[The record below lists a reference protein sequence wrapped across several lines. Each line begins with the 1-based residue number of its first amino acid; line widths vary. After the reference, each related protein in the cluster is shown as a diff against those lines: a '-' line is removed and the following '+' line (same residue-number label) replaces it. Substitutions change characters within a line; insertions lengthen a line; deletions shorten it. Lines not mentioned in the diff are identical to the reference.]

1 VETNAILHGQLA
13 GVLAMSASKV
23 KTWRLV
29 TYNIHKGVAPFR
41 SMDVIERVRV
51 SLKESEADFLL
62 LQEVVGERKLKRAQ
76 VENQL
81 ESLADQRWP
90 YHAYGKNAIFPT
102 RNHGNAILSA
112 APITHF
118 HNKDLSV
125 YQIEKRGLLH
135 CELDAPV
142 KGLHLCSVHLDLFEF
157 TRKVQV
163 DRLVAYIKKYVPTN
177 APLILGGDFNDWAR
191 KVGSHLEKEL
201 GVEELS
207 ARSFPSW
214 HPILRLDRLYVR
226 GIRVKKFTALEDF
239 PWNRLSDHLP
249 LYLEFQLKK

>member
-1 VETNAILHGQLA
+1 MKKE
-13 GVLAMSASKV
+13 KR
-23 KTWRLV
+23 KTWRLI

-41 SMDVIERVRV
+41 NMDVIERLRL
-51 SLKESEADFLL
+51 SLKESQADFLL
-62 LQEVVGERKLKRAQ
+62 LQEVVGEGKLKQTQ
-76 VENQL
+76 VQTHL

-90 YHAYGKNAIFPT
+90 FHAYGKNAIFPT

-112 APITHF
+112 APIAKF

-135 CELDAPV
+135 CELEDPV
-142 KGLHLCSVHLDLFEF
+142 KGLHLASVHLDLFEF
-157 TRKVQV
+157 TRRVQV
-163 DRLVAYIKKYVPTN
+163 ERLVAYISKHVPKD

-191 KVGSHLEKEL
+191 KVGTCLEKEL
-201 GVEELS
+201 GLEELS
-207 ARSFPSW
+207 ARSFPAW

-226 GIRVKKFTALEDF
+226 GVRVKKFAALTAF

-249 LYLEFQLKK
+249 LYLEFQLKKR